1 MVKFTNQQRLEII
14 KNYYRNSESVVAT
27 LRAISPNFG
36 RNNCPTRQAVRAIV
50 DKFESTFSLLDVPV
64 PKRRRTAR
72 SEENIAAV
80 SVSIQN
86 DPNQSIPRRSQE
98 LGIAR
103 TTLWRIL
110 RKDLGTHAYK
120 IKLTQELKPLDHL
133 KRRNFSNWAL
143 VKLEENEEFHRKIIF
158 SDEAHF
164 WLNGFVNKQNMRY
177 WSATNPHVLLE
188 TPLHP
193 QKITVWCGFHAAGVI
208 GPYFFVDENDRH
220 VTVNGERYRV
230 MLEDYL
236 WPELDELDINDM
248 WFQQDGATSHTARVT
263 IDLLKGK
270 FGERVISRNGPV
282 EWPPRSCDL
291 TPLDFFLWG
300 YIKSLVYANKPAT
313 LDELKDNIKREIAN
327 VPVEMCA
334 RVVENWVQRIDR
346 CKRARGGH
354 MTEIEFH
361 S

>member
-1 MVKFTNQQRLEII
+1 M
-14 KNYYRNSESVVAT
+14 
-27 LRAISPNFG
+27 
-36 RNNCPTRQAVRAIV
+36 
-50 DKFESTFSLLDVPV
+50 
-64 PKRRRTAR
+64 
-72 SEENIAAV
+72 
-80 SVSIQN
+80 
-86 DPNQSIPRRSQE
+86 
-98 LGIAR
+98 
-103 TTLWRIL
+103 TLWRIM
-110 RKDLGTHAYK
+110 RKDLGPHTFQ
-120 IKLTQELKPLDHL
+120 IKLTQELKTLEHL
-133 KRRNFSNWAL
+133 KRRNFPNWAL
-143 VKLEENEEFHRKIIF
+143 AKLEENEEFHRKIIF

-177 WSATNPHVLLE
+177 WSAKNPNVLLE

-193 QKITVWCGFHAAGVI
+193 QKVTVWCGFHAGGVN
-208 GPYFFVDENDRH
+208 GLYFFVDENDRH

-248 WFQQDGATSHTARVT
+248 WFQHDVATSHTARVT

-282 EWPPRSCDL
+282 E
-291 TPLDFFLWG
+291 
-300 YIKSLVYANKPAT
+300 
-313 LDELKDNIKREIAN
+313 
-327 VPVEMCA
+327 MCA

-354 MTEIEFH
+354 MTDIEFH